1 MTFYWLR
8 VIINDMKKNLSQEFE
23 IRDLGKVNAVSEFS
37 LYGMAARLSC
47 IKREYIE
54 DTLKCFGMTKS
65 KPVNTSMDP
74 SMKLTLPE
82 DASDIQKLPYH
93 ELIETLTYLVVA
105 TRPYCIHCQRIHCQ
119 LTESVQQ
126 LLFKYTLDCYAYYYA
141 LLLCITFRT
150 AAD

>member
-1 MTFYWLR
+1 
-8 VIINDMKKNLSQEFE
+8 
-23 IRDLGKVNAVSEFS
+23 
-37 LYGMAARLSC
+37 MAARLSC

-105 TRPYCIHCQRIHCQ
+105 TRPDIAFIVSAFIVNSLNQFNSYSNIHWTATRTIMH
-119 LTESVQQ
+119 
-126 LLFKYTLDCYAYYYA
+126 YYYA
-141 LLLCITFRT
+141 LHSGQLRIEHISIEDMTVVMT
-150 AAD
+150 KVQT